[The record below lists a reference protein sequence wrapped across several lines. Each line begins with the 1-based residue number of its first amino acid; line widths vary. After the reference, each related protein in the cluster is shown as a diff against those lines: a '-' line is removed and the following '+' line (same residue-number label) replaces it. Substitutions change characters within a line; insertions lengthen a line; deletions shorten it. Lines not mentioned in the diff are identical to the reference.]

1 MSIKEQLQRQVQF
14 FHPEKKYSFLRGGF
28 SSAAHAALFGLREQ
42 FYNSIKETFA
52 NRVNE
57 VAEVLCQDSDYVE
70 AIKAMPLIPKGKTK
84 ARVVVIGD
92 SLTDDSQSWFA
103 IIARSFAIIRP
114 SDNIRFTNLAV
125 SGDTT
130 TQLLG
135 SVIPAAQM
143 KADLYLC
150 FSGTNDARIQGG
162 SRYKPCTSIDEVGR
176 NLASVI
182 DFGQEHTKAPWIWLT
197 PVGVDPARVAEHEFL
212 KPLMASWCND
222 HINQVAD
229 VIKQQAEKVIDLRPH
244 FGDLQDSPLLDEDGL
259 HWSIDGHQLA
269 AKVIIKQ
276 LATLLG

>member
-14 FHPEKKYSFLRGGF
+14 FHPEKKYPFLRGGF
-28 SSAAHAALFGLREQ
+28 SSAAHAALFGLRES
-42 FYNSIKETFA
+42 FYNTIKETFSS
-52 NRVNE
+52 RVND
-57 VAEVLCQDSDYVE
+57 VAKTLCEDNNYAQAVKSLPF
-70 AIKAMPLIPKGKTK
+70 KKK

-103 IIARSFAIIRP
+103 IIERSFALLRP
-114 SDNIRFTNLAV
+114 DDQIRFTNLAV

-143 KADLYLC
+143 KADLYLS

-162 SRYKPCTSIDEVGR
+162 SRYKPCTSIDEVER

-182 DFGQEHTKAPWIWLT
+182 DFARENTKAPWVWLT
-197 PVGVDPARVAEHEFL
+197 PVGVDPSRVAEHAFL

-222 HINQVAD
+222 HIAGVAEL
-229 VIKQQAEKVIDLRPH
+229 IKQQAENVIDLRPH
-244 FGDLQDSPLLDEDGL
+244 FENLSASPLLDEDGL
-259 HWSIDGHQLA
+259 HWSIHGHQLA
-269 AKVIIKQ
+269 AKIIIEQ
-276 LATLLG
+276 LPEIIG